1 MFTIVKASSYIAKI
15 TLDNESIFRYGRA
28 MRKIYLLLIV
38 IVAGMAVFAVLQ
50 SRKSAIGD
58 VRPEV
63 LNVST
68 SQATIAWLSEA
79 AYKGRVFYKLAGS
92 NVKPL
97 EAMDTL
103 GPSSRH
109 KVIIT
114 GLKPSARYTYW
125 IGKSKSRFQF
135 QTQPALASP
144 FSFLIASG
152 SLGER
157 IVSLVSSEVP
167 EFIISLSEADQ
178 QTDYFSQVRPYI
190 PIYGPDGVDSPFLR
204 ATEQAGSTGLWKLD
218 WGGLRLI
225 FTDGSEKITTM
236 LDTPA
241 AHTLGVISSTIEID
255 KEAIEKTELHSIL
268 VAHNKRVPNRPA
280 AFVAAVGESK
290 EAVEIDGIQYFGID
304 ANSKKAV
311 RVDVD
316 VESVRAVFLDDGRE
330 VVLKSPPLKEKRT
343 CAECRRL
350 ADKGAYE
357 DSIKAYKDF
366 IASHQGHFQI
376 GDAYFAIA
384 SIYDEKLFKFTEALQ
399 WYNLLL
405 DKYPTG
411 TLAPLAKQRTK
422 YLSTYCDYN
431 YEPLAQFD
439 RIRKIEF
446 ARKKHIAEERNKLLV
461 QVESIIN
468 KYPDSKLA
476 PAMQYWL
483 ANQYR
488 QSDPD
493 KAVQAYQQLR
503 DKYPN
508 SPAAQDILIEI
519 GQTYYDAGRYHQAI
533 EVYTK
538 ALAELPAHQETVKA
552 QIARSVRNIRRDKI
566 ALICWGVLA
575 LIGGLTILVKPI
587 GIDTSRISWAII
599 AFVVLD
605 VILLF
610 GAWLIREQFT
620 SVGEMV
626 LMTTFF
632 SAAAAIGSLVSITFG
647 KKLFGKTDCVLPAV
661 TGSITGIIFLV
672 AAIYLTIYH
681 VNVHYL
687 IVVGM

>member
-1 MFTIVKASSYIAKI
+1 
-15 TLDNESIFRYGRA
+15 
-28 MRKIYLLLIV
+28 MRKIYLLLTVV
-38 IVAGMAVFAVLQ
+38 IAGMVVFTVLQ
-50 SRKSAIGD
+50 FRKSVAGD

-68 SQATIAWLSEA
+68 SQAAIAWLSKSP
-79 AYKGRVFYKLAGS
+79 YNGKVFYKPTG
-92 NVKPL
+92 NNIKPL
-97 EAMDTL
+97 GVVETF
-103 GPSSRH
+103 GPSSQH
-109 KVIIT
+109 EVLIT
-114 GLKPSARYTYW
+114 GLKASTRYTYW
-125 IGKSKSRFQF
+125 IGNSKNRFQF
-135 QTQPALASP
+135 QTQPVPAGS
-144 FSFLIASG
+144 FSFLLAAGNISD
-152 SLGER
+152 R

-167 EFIISLSEADQ
+167 EFVISLTEVNQ
-178 QTDYFSQVRPYI
+178 QIDYFSQVRPYI

-204 ATEQAGSTGLWKLD
+204 ATGEVKSVDSAGSWKLD

-225 FTDGSEKITTM
+225 FADGTDKIATM
-236 LDTPA
+236 LDAPA
-241 AHTLGVISSTIEID
+241 AHTLGVVSSTIEID
-255 KEAIEKTELHSIL
+255 KEAIKQTKLHSIL
-268 VAHNKRVPNRPA
+268 VAHNKQVPDRLV
-280 AFVAAVGESK
+280 AFVAVAGERK
-290 EAVEIDGIQYFGID
+290 EPVEIDGIQYFGIGAGGKKARD
-304 ANSKKAV
+304 ADSIAV

-357 DSIKAYKDF
+357 DSVKAYKDF

-376 GDAYFAIA
+376 SDAYFAIA

-399 WYNLLL
+399 WYIRLL
-405 DKYPTG
+405 DEYPTG
-411 TLAPLAKQRTK
+411 TLAPLAKQRVK

-431 YEPLAQFD
+431 YEPLVQFD

-461 QVESIIN
+461 RVESIIK

-483 ANQYR
+483 ANQHR
-488 QSDPD
+488 QSNTD
-493 KAVQAYQQLR
+493 KAVEAYQRLR
-503 DKYPN
+503 DEYPN
-508 SPAAQDILIEI
+508 SPPAQEILIEI
-519 GQTYYDAGRYHQAI
+519 GETYYDAGRFSKAI

-538 ALAELPAHQETVKA
+538 ALTELPAHRETIKA

-566 ALICWGVLA
+566 ALICWGILA
-575 LIGGLTILVKPI
+575 VITGVTILVKPI

-599 AFVVLD
+599 AFIVLE

-620 SVGEMV
+620 SAGEM
-626 LMTTFF
+626 LLLTTFF
-632 SAAAAIGSLVSITFG
+632 SAAAGIGSLVSITFG
-647 KKLFGKTDCVLPAV
+647 KKLFVKADCVLPAV
-661 TGSITGIIFLV
+661 TGSITGILFLV

-681 VNVHYL
+681 VSVHYL
-687 IVVGM
+687 IVAGM